1 MKWSD
6 VCGPAA
12 KLVKADDGSSSGGAP
27 PRDQS
32 TDQIKITAP
41 SPPIKKQRIEGAA
54 MDEGDVPTM
63 GGRDETEH
71 SDPATAP
78 QDSTQQA
85 SASVVSSPGDR
96 TQQTTSEG
104 IIPEAAISNGAM
116 LPPPAPSS
124 SLAARGR
131 GIPPLSLPAG
141 ADGVAAGG
149 TPYSMMVT
157 TRPHMDARGHTGYL
171 TFARK
176 FV

>member
-1 MKWSD
+1 MKGSD

-12 KLVKADDGSSSGGAP
+12 KLVKTDDGSESPGGAP

-32 TDQIKITAP
+32 TDQTEITAP

-54 MDEGDVPTM
+54 MDELDIPTM
-63 GGRDETEH
+63 GGREETER

-85 SASVVSSPGDR
+85 SASVSAPRDR
-96 TQQTTSEG
+96 TEQTTSEG
-104 IIPEAAISNGAM
+104 ILPEAAVSNGAM

-124 SLAARGR
+124 SSAARGR
-131 GIPPLSLPAG
+131 GVPPHSLPAG

-149 TPYSMMVT
+149 MPYSMMVT